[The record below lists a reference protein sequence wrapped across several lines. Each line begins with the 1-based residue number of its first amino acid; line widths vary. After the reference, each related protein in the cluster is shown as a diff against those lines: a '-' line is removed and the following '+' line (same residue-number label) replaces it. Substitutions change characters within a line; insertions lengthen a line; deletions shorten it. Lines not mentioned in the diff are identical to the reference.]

1 MQLQCLGNLFRSR
14 DRATSPIGWMLI
26 AGCRWGEEVSHHLK
40 VSLKWRFVKKIYFFY
55 IFLNYFNVL
64 ILKIKKYYFNIFLNK
79 NILKNN
85 FNHTSNK
92 SLKMLYKCYIKITFE
107 IAI

>member
-40 VSLKWRFVKKIYFFY
+40 VSLKWRFVKKIYFF
-55 IFLNYFNVL
+55 LYF
-64 ILKIKKYYFNIFLNK
+64 
-79 NILKNN
+79 
-85 FNHTSNK
+85 
-92 SLKMLYKCYIKITFE
+92 
-107 IAI
+107 